1 MTCSGKAFASRMA
14 GSLLN
19 AVGLPELAAGTLEE
33 YAALASMLARDPSL
47 LARIKE
53 KLARNRSTCV
63 LFDTAR
69 FTRHIEAAYSAM
81 WDRYLRGE
89 PPASFFVKPID

>member
-1 MTCSGKAFASRMA
+1 M
-14 GSLLN
+14 
-19 AVGLPELAAGTLEE
+19 
-33 YAALASMLARDPSL
+33 LASDLPL

-69 FTRHIEAAYSAM
+69 FTRHIEAAYAAM
-81 WDRYLRGE
+81 WERHARGE
-89 PPASFFVKPID
+89 PPASFSVKQID